1 MAEVVYLL
9 CAVTSATCAV
19 LLLRR
24 YGEVHRRRP
33 VGLLLWSSLGF
44 SGLAVANLVLFV
56 DLVLVP
62 SVDLSLVRAAVN
74 AISTAVLV
82 IALIWELE

>member
-1 MAEVVYLL
+1 MAEAVYLL
-9 CAVTSATCAV
+9 CAVTSAACAI

-24 YGEVHRRRP
+24 YGHVHQRRP

-44 SGLAVANLVLFV
+44 SGLALANTVLFV

-62 SVDLSLVRAAVN
+62 SVDLSLTRAAVN
-74 AISTAVLV
+74 AISTVVLV
-82 IALIWELE
+82 IGLIWELE